1 MNNMDN
7 IKKGDEITMKYWNP
21 NSFVRVGW
29 VHYESDGRVSIAG
42 VDNKGA
48 AYVRTGGWAND
59 FIPWEKPNPFPFQA
73 NDVLECVNTSG
84 EVFRRVL
91 VVRSGDDYPLFNAR
105 EFNNGKLSKFTV
117 QFSKELIYGARW
129 RKVASTK
136 VMVGNVPTKFITE
149 RRAPKKGERYMSEL
163 DLPGEVGTAA
173 WDFSIACNVIIGE
186 V

>member
-1 MNNMDN
+1 MDN

-42 VDNKGA
+42 VNNKGA

-59 FIPWEKPNPFPFQA
+59 YIPWVKPNPFPFQV
-73 NDVLECVNTSG
+73 NDVLELVSEESG
-84 EVFRRVL
+84 NLIRRVL
-91 VVRSGDDYPLFNAR
+91 VVGIGRGDTFNTR
-105 EFNNGKLSKFTV
+105 EFTTNGLSS
-117 QFSKELIYGARW
+117 QFIVSLKVVPGGHW
-129 RKVASTK
+129 RKAARTK
-136 VMVGNVPTKFITE
+136 VLVGNVPTKFITE

-163 DLPGEVGTAA
+163 DLPGKVSTAC
-173 WDFSIACNVIIGE
+173 WDFSILCDVIIGE

>member
-1 MNNMDN
+1 MSSQWIN
-7 IKKGDEITMKYWNP
+7 KGDEITKRAWNP
-21 NSFVRVGW
+21 TYFVRVGW
-29 VHYESDGRVSIAG
+29 VNYQSDGTVSVAG
-42 VDNKGA
+42 ITNDAKPYAVLYAMPG
-48 AYVRTGGWAND
+48 D
-59 FIPWEKPNPFPFQA
+59 FIPWVKPNPFPFQA

-186 V
+186 A